1 MSKFI
6 DRIADKALRFLS
18 DYKNRK
24 EADEY
29 VDGIR
34 NSYNKLVVRKDL
46 TKEQEAEIQEYFTK
60 YLGHPVTTDYH
71 KYFYSRTGIYSKYY
85 IPTNE
90 YKTDIIGRLNLYPL
104 KRAYTDKNVTD
115 LILPTAHQ
123 PEIFLKNMNGYYY
136 VAGKAVTLED
146 AVSSCSDLGE
156 VIIKPS
162 LTGRGKGVKK
172 IVIKGGVTDYE
183 GKSLETVL
191 KEYGSDFLIEAC
203 IHQHR
208 DMAALNPSSINTIRF
223 VTYRS
228 GMDVKIVYSVV
239 RIGRKGQAIDNE
251 SAGGISAIIDPKTGE
266 IGKYAYGAPGV
277 DMLENTDS
285 GARLE
290 GYQIPSFEKAVAFV
304 KEQHLNLPYFNMVGW
319 DIAIEEDGTPI
330 MIEFNMTPDLSQS
343 ANGPA
348 FGEYTDEIL
357 KDAMRRRNTW
367 SRIVLESIWKK
378 NSYIK

>member
-1 MSKFI
+1 
-6 DRIADKALRFLS
+6 
-18 DYKNRK
+18 
-24 EADEY
+24 
-29 VDGIR
+29 
-34 NSYNKLVVRKDL
+34 
-46 TKEQEAEIQEYFTK
+46 
-60 YLGHPVTTDYH
+60 
-71 KYFYSRTGIYSKYY
+71 
-85 IPTNE
+85 
-90 YKTDIIGRLNLYPL
+90 
-104 KRAYTDKNVTD
+104 
-115 LILPTAHQ
+115 
-123 PEIFLKNMNGYYY
+123 
-136 VAGKAVTLED
+136 
-146 AVSSCSDLGE
+146 
-156 VIIKPS
+156 
-162 LTGRGKGVKK
+162 
-172 IVIKGGVTDYE
+172 
-183 GKSLETVL
+183 
-191 KEYGSDFLIEAC
+191 
-203 IHQHR
+203 
-208 DMAALNPSSINTIRF
+208 
-223 VTYRS
+223 
-228 GMDVKIVYSVV
+228 MDVKIVYSVV

-319 DIAIEEDGTPI
+319 DIAIEEDGTPV

-378 NSYIK
+378 NSIIK